1 MRKDIFRIAA
11 AVLSFAA
18 VSCTNDM
25 IDNGG
30 EVNQD
35 VNLVPMIL
43 TSGPSVR
50 TSLNGSSV
58 NWTADDVVAV
68 YDRNNQANRFAA
80 SSVDGSNAVFEGMVA
95 EGTTDFYA
103 VYPYDKA
110 VKATDSEI
118 IVTLPSDQ
126 TPAAGTFAEEH
137 NISIASGVKVPGVEE
152 VNGILFMN
160 ICGLVQFTVPERLA
174 AVSEVSFTANDKD
187 IAGNL
192 TVSKSDV
199 QTVVSVSDASRTIT
213 MKGSF
218 EAGSTFY
225 FVVAPGQINGF
236 SIKVVAENGAEFSKV
251 SAKSITVA
259 AGAVKNLGV
268 IDFTAAPTAVAS
280 HSYPNGILSGTDVM
294 LNLGI
299 PAGMEGYVQKLTA
312 KMTSSAGTVVR
323 SLSTTSA
330 QQSMK
335 LAVANGFT
343 YIPQGEYSLSYTYT
357 LNGVED
363 SKTISLTVPAP
374 QFTVTASAV
383 TSYTKYQEKKIAE
396 ANQCAPNVIYDV
408 KCEVSISRNV
418 LNQIG
423 LTSWNA
429 NIPNISGSGS
439 VYEASSQ
446 TYNSAHDGGIF
457 CYSEPLSVAVG
468 AYKLSAS
475 AEFDGV
481 SDSDVADIYVTGLP
495 FKAAPPKTSGD
506 NKWSYDD
513 GAGNVWDGNNEYA
526 KLGNGGAGNTSITYS
541 TLLIPEDIN
550 VSVGAG
556 YYVKCDNF
564 FGGSNTFTLNLGST
578 NVYTTK
584 VKGANSTSVN
594 DVQPS
599 VMTQENNTIV
609 CKNTYS
615 LGLSHSKIYSVTLD
629 YREW

>member
-18 VSCTNDM
+18 VSCTNDI
-25 IDNGG
+25 IDNNA

-35 VNLVPMIL
+35 GNLVPMIL
-43 TSGPSVR
+43 NSGPSVR

-58 NWTADDVVAV
+58 NWTADDVIAV
-68 YDRNNQANRFAA
+68 YDRNNAANRFTA

-118 IVTLPSDQ
+118 MVTLPSDQ

-152 VNGILFMN
+152 VSGILFMN

-199 QTVVSVSDASRTIT
+199 KSVVSVSDASRTIT

-225 FVVAPGQINGF
+225 LVVAPGQINGF

-268 IDFTAAPTAVAS
+268 IDFTAAPTATAN
-280 HSYPNGILSGTDVM
+280 HKYPNGILSGTDVT

-299 PAGMEGYVQKLTA
+299 PAGMEGYVQNLTA
-312 KMTSSAGTVVR
+312 KMTSSEGTVVR

-330 QQSMK
+330 QQSMA
-335 LAVANGFT
+335 LSVANGFT
-343 YIPQGEYSLSYTYT
+343 YIPQGEYSLSFTYT

-363 SKTISLTVPAP
+363 TKTISLTVPAP
-374 QFTVTASAV
+374 TFTVTADAY
-383 TSYTKYQEKKIAE
+383 TSYDKYQNGEISA
-396 ANQCAPNVIYDV
+396 ANNCGPIDIYDIN
-408 KCEVSISRNV
+408 CSVSISNTV
-418 LNQIG
+418 LSQVG
-423 LTSWNA
+423 LSAW
-429 NIPNISGSGS
+429 S
-439 VYEASSQ
+439 ASLVDSQ
-446 TYNSAHDGGIF
+446 GADHLAQNNTVNGTVN
-457 CYSEPLSVAVG
+457 ENLSVFYKSDHISSFNVG
-468 AYKLSAS
+468 AYKLSAT
-475 AEFDGV
+475 ATFDGV
-481 SDSDVADIYVTGLP
+481 NISSAEDKLNVTGLP
-495 FKAAPPKTSGD
+495 YKAPSMVENDWEYEYPAAFSNGKIVLGD
-506 NKWSYDD
+506 SKGVGGGIVVMTRAFYIPQNIGIKIDLYAYLRTKLAMNSEFRFF
-513 GAGNVWDGNNEYA
+513 VNNEKVIGKKCGSVDNYITLDA
-526 KLGNGGAGNTSITYS
+526 TSTFTPSGSSIKMESSYKVAGSIT
-541 TLLIPEDIN
+541 
-550 VSVGAG
+550 
-556 YYVKCDNF
+556 CD
-564 FGGSNTFTLNLGST
+564 
-578 NVYTTK
+578 V
-584 VKGANSTSVN
+584 
-594 DVQPS
+594 
-599 VMTQENNTIV
+599 
-609 CKNTYS
+609 YS
-615 LGLSHSKIYSVTLD
+615 LNILYNN
-629 YREW
+629 

>member
-18 VSCTNDM
+18 VSCTNDI
-25 IDNGG
+25 IDNNA
-30 EVNQD
+30 EVNQEG
-35 VNLVPMIL
+35 NLVPMIL

-68 YDRNNQANRFAA
+68 YDRNNAANRFTAL
-80 SSVDGSNAVFEGMVA
+80 SVDGSNAVFEGMVA

-152 VNGILFMN
+152 VSGILFMN

-199 QTVVSVSDASRTIT
+199 KSVVSVSDASRTIT

-268 IDFTAAPTAVAS
+268 IDFTAAPTATAN
-280 HSYPNGILSGTDVM
+280 HKYPNGILSGTDVT

-299 PAGMEGYVQKLTA
+299 PAGMEGYVQNLTA
-312 KMTSSAGTVVR
+312 KMTSSEGTVVR

-330 QQSMK
+330 QQSMA
-335 LAVANGFT
+335 LSVANGFT
-343 YIPQGEYSLSYTYT
+343 YIPQGEYSLSFTYT

-363 SKTISLTVPAP
+363 TKTISLTVPAP
-374 QFTVTASAV
+374 TFTVTADAY
-383 TSYTKYQEKKIAE
+383 TSYDKYQNGEISA
-396 ANQCAPNVIYDV
+396 ANNCGPIDIYDIN
-408 KCEVSISRNV
+408 CSVSISNTV
-418 LNQIG
+418 LSQVG
-423 LTSWNA
+423 LSAW
-429 NIPNISGSGS
+429 S
-439 VYEASSQ
+439 ASLVDSQ
-446 TYNSAHDGGIF
+446 GADHLAQNNTVNGTVN
-457 CYSEPLSVAVG
+457 ENLSVFYKSDHISSFNVG
-468 AYKLSAS
+468 AYKLSAT
-475 AEFDGV
+475 ATFDGV
-481 SDSDVADIYVTGLP
+481 NISSAEDELFVTGLP
-495 FKAAPPKTSGD
+495 YKAPSMVENDWEYEYPAAFSNGKIVLGDSKGLSGGIVVMTRAFYIPQNIGIKIDLYAYLRTKLAMNSEFRFFVNDEKVIGKKCGSVDNYITLGATSTFTPSGSSI
-506 NKWSYDD
+506 KMESSYKVS
-513 GAGNVWDGNNEYA
+513 G
-526 KLGNGGAGNTSITYS
+526 SIT
-541 TLLIPEDIN
+541 
-550 VSVGAG
+550 
-556 YYVKCDNF
+556 CD
-564 FGGSNTFTLNLGST
+564 
-578 NVYTTK
+578 V
-584 VKGANSTSVN
+584 
-594 DVQPS
+594 
-599 VMTQENNTIV
+599 
-609 CKNTYS
+609 YS
-615 LGLSHSKIYSVTLD
+615 LNILYNN
-629 YREW
+629 

>member
-35 VNLVPMIL
+35 GNLVPMIL
-43 TSGPSVR
+43 NSGPSVR
-50 TSLNGSSV
+50 TSLSGSAV

-68 YDRNNQANRFAA
+68 YDMNNRANRFAA

-118 IVTLPSDQ
+118 MVTLPSDQ

-312 KMTSSAGTVVR
+312 KMTSSAGAVVR

-363 SKTISLTVPAP
+363 TKTISLTVPAP
-374 QFTVTASAV
+374 TFTVTADAY
-383 TSYTKYQEKKIAE
+383 TSYDKYLNGEISA
-396 ANQCAPNVIYDV
+396 ANNCGPIDIYDIN
-408 KCEVSISRNV
+408 CSVSISNTV
-418 LNQIG
+418 LSQVG
-423 LTSWNA
+423 LSAWSASLVDSNGVDHLSQD
-429 NIPNISGSGS
+429 NS
-439 VYEASSQ
+439 VNE
-446 TYNSAHDGGIF
+446 N
-457 CYSEPLSVAVG
+457 LSVFYKSDHISSFNVG
-468 AYKLSAS
+468 TYKLSAT
-475 AEFDGV
+475 ATFDGV
-481 SDSDVADIYVTGLP
+481 NISSAEDELIVTGLP
-495 FKAAPPKTSGD
+495 YKAPSMVESDWKFEYPAAYSNGKIVLGD
-506 NKWSYDD
+506 SKGIGGGIVVMTRAFYIPQNIGIKIDLYAYLRTKLAMNSEFRFF
-513 GAGNVWDGNNEYA
+513 VNNEKVIGKKCGSVDNYITLDA
-526 KLGNGGAGNTSITYS
+526 TSTFTPSGSSIKMESSYKVAGSIT
-541 TLLIPEDIN
+541 
-550 VSVGAG
+550 
-556 YYVKCDNF
+556 CD
-564 FGGSNTFTLNLGST
+564 
-578 NVYTTK
+578 V
-584 VKGANSTSVN
+584 
-594 DVQPS
+594 
-599 VMTQENNTIV
+599 
-609 CKNTYS
+609 YS
-615 LGLSHSKIYSVTLD
+615 LNILYNN
-629 YREW
+629 

>member
-18 VSCTNDM
+18 VSCTNDI
-25 IDNGG
+25 IDSNA

-35 VNLVPMIL
+35 GNLVPMIL
-43 TSGPSVR
+43 NSGPSVR
-50 TSLNGSSV
+50 TSLSGSAV

-68 YDRNNQANRFAA
+68 YDRNNQANRFTA

-118 IVTLPSDQ
+118 MVTLPSDQ

-137 NISIASGVKVPGVEE
+137 NISIASGVKVPGEEE
-152 VNGILFMN
+152 VSGILFMN

-312 KMTSSAGTVVR
+312 KMTSSEGTVVR

-363 SKTISLTVPAP
+363 TKTISLTVPAP

-439 VYEASSQ
+439 AYEASSQ

-457 CYSEPLSVAVG
+457 CYNETLSVAVG

-495 FKAAPPKTSGD
+495 YKAPKMVESDWEFKSWNCEYSNGTIQLGGVSGSGEATATSKMAFHIPA
-506 NKWSYDD
+506 NIPIKVNT
-513 GAGNVWDGNNEYA
+513 NVTVRDFKFALWY
-526 KLGNGGAGNTSITYS
+526 TT
-541 TLLIPEDIN
+541 
-550 VSVGAG
+550 
-556 YYVKCDNF
+556 
-564 FGGSNTFTLNLGST
+564 TFRLKVNGST
-578 NVYTTK
+578 IISQPGNKQDNDNTGKNYNLYGTATVSSSLSVAMNSSYEAAGPWSK
-584 VKGANSTSVN
+584 V
-594 DVQPS
+594 
-599 VMTQENNTIV
+599 
-609 CKNTYS
+609 
-615 LGLSHSKIYSVTLD
+615 HSMEILYN
-629 YREW
+629 